1 MYGSNGAYACDTS
14 SGLYQEI
21 SQTSVTL
28 KKPNLAQLE
37 QACRADKQEGQQ
49 KQAIDIRRSEN
60 SAHASPRDEALQI
73 DWQ

>member
-37 QACRADKQEGQQ
+37 QACRADKQERQQ